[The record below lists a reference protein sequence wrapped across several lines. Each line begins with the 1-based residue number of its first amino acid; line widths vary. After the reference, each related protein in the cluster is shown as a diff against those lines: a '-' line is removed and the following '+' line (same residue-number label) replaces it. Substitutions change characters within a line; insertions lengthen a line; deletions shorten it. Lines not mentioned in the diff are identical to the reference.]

1 MDKKQMK
8 FHLNYF
14 RFHVTLMAGVEGKTS
29 RLTKTSVNG
38 GGIQRSAGIQ
48 LPGARGQKGE

>member
-38 GGIQRSAGIQ
+38 GRSQRSAGIQ
-48 LPGARGQKGE
+48 LLGARGQKGE